1 MVQDPQGYLWLGTDA
16 GLFRFDGSRFTAW
29 NTMSDAPLPPVAV
42 VALCVTRRGSLLVG
56 LAEGAGVREL
66 GNGTLRELTRKGLR
80 VSDAVTELV
89 EDRDGTLWMVT
100 GRELY
105 TLRGAEWQ
113 KVELPWPFREGLVLQ
128 PIVGS
133 NGDLLVGTRWG
144 VFRRPAGSA
153 TFELVSNEYVW
164 GIHEDARGTIWT
176 TDIVTGYRRL
186 GAPAAPRHPLEGA
199 GYRLTHDRRGN
210 LWIATFGEGLWRVQG
225 ADQGGAP
232 QIERAN
238 LRTGL
243 SSDSVQSVLED
254 RDGNI
259 WVGTTGGLHRL
270 QERALTPVENVG
282 FVVAMEPAEGAHMWA
297 GTTNGMIQFSGAP
310 GPWARVGARSPGPD
324 VRSLHR
330 DRSGTL
336 WIGASDGLWK
346 FARGQLTHVALPGSP
361 QMVVMEI
368 VSDPRGGLW
377 LGDDEWLFHWDGSRL
392 EPFPGRSDEGELKR
406 ITLARA
412 DSSGRI
418 WLGFSGGRVGYLDH
432 DRALH
437 VLGPSEGM
445 TASTRTIHAVYEGAD
460 KTIWIGGNGG
470 LSRFHQGRVATL
482 TPANGL
488 PAGRVWAVVEDLR
501 GRLWLN
507 MERGLVRLDRG
518 ELELAFADPAHRIK
532 YRFYDTYDGLAGA
545 SVGIIGSSRGGDGT
559 LWFVRGGGVTVVA
572 DNPAL
577 DDSRAEAPLSLR
589 IEDVVAND
597 RPHRLDS
604 LTSLPA
610 GTTRVQIRYTVL
622 SLSSSDRIR
631 FRYRLEGIDTAW
643 VDAGTRRTAFY
654 TNLSPGSYRFQ
665 VDASG
670 EDGSW
675 QAAPVA
681 WSFSVEPAFYQTRWF
696 SAMVAAAGLLV
707 VWGAWR
713 VRLRLIRQQFS
724 LALAERARLSREIH
738 DTLLQS
744 LVGVALQFDAIA
756 ENLDSASATAKEQ
769 LLRVRRQVEA
779 YVRDARQ
786 SISDLR
792 SPLLEATD
800 LATVLREFGKRSV
813 SDTRIR
819 FVSSVIGTPR
829 EYSPKIDNELLRIGQ
844 EAITNAVRHSAA
856 SQIALELRFENAAVT
871 LRVSD
876 DGHGFDVL
884 CPDAEPNRHYGHDDD
899 ARTRRRAGRPPQ
911 RRLDPRSRH
920 RGRSDRAHRGD
931 GARRGPGGDLMA
943 PRIRILC
950 VDDHRIVREGI
961 ALIISRQP
969 DMRVVAFAATG
980 DEAVQKFEQHRPD
993 ITLMDL
999 RLGKTSGL
1007 DAITAIRRQ
1016 HGDARIIVLTM
1027 YQGDEDIHQALK
1039 TGAATY
1045 LLKDSL
1051 ADDLIRVVREVHA
1064 GGHPI
1069 GEDVRARLDERAT
1082 QPTLTPREVQVLK
1095 LVAVGH
1101 RNKEIAALLG
1111 LSDETVPVHLKNIFS
1126 KLGVNERTA
1135 AVNVAL
1141 RRGIVHIE

>member
-1 MVQDPQGYLWLGTDA
+1 MRPKSPTFLLAAALLLAAAAPSRAQLDNLLTGYSLTSWNEGDGHPLGTVYAMVQDPQGYLWLGTDA

-42 VALCVTRRGSLLVG
+42 VALCVTSRGSLLVG
-56 LAEGAGVREL
+56 LADGAGIREIR
-66 GNGTLRELTRKGLR
+66 NGTLTELTRKGVR

-89 EDRDGTLWMVT
+89 EGRDGTLWMVT

-113 KVELPWPFREGLVLQ
+113 KVELPWAFREGTVTQ
-128 PIVGS
+128 PIVTRT
-133 NGDLLVGTRWG
+133 GDLLVGTRWG
-144 VFRRPAGSA
+144 VFRRTPRA

-164 GIHEDARGTIWT
+164 GIHEDAAGTIWT
-176 TDIVTGYRRL
+176 TDIVAGYRRL
-186 GAPAAPRHPLEGA
+186 GAPGPPRHPLEGA

-210 LWIATFGEGLWRVQG
+210 LWIATFGEGLWRVRDAG
-225 ADQGGAP
+225 RAEGP
-232 QIERAN
+232 LIERAS

-282 FVVAMEPAEGAHMWA
+282 FVVAMEPAEGARMWA

-310 GPWARVGARSPGPD
+310 GPWARMGARSPGPD

-330 DRSGTL
+330 DKSGTL
-336 WIGASDGLWK
+336 WIGASDGLWQ
-346 FARGQLTHVALPGSP
+346 FANGRLTHVALPGTP

-368 VSDPRGGLW
+368 ASDARGGLW

-392 EPFPGRSDEGELKR
+392 EPFPGRSDEGELQR
-406 ITLARA
+406 INLARS
-412 DSSGRI
+412 DGSGRI
-418 WLGFSGGRVGYLDH
+418 WLGFSGGRLGYVDH
-432 DRALH
+432 DRNLH
-437 VLGPSEGM
+437 VLGPPEGM
-445 TASTRTIHAVYEGAD
+445 TSVHATIHAVYEGAD
-460 KTIWIGGNGG
+460 KTIWIGGSGG
-470 LSRFHQGRVATL
+470 LSRFQHGRVATL
-482 TPANGL
+482 TQANGL
-488 PAGRVWAVVEDLR
+488 PAGRVWAVVEDLQ
-501 GRLWLN
+501 GRMWLN
-507 MERGLVRLDRG
+507 MERGLVRLERG
-518 ELELAFADPAHRIK
+518 ELEQAFADAAHRIK

-545 SVGIIGSSRGGDGT
+545 SVGIIGSGRGGDGT

-572 DNPAL
+572 NNPAL
-577 DDSRAEAPLSLR
+577 DDGRGDAALPLR

-610 GTTRVQIRYTVL
+610 GTTRVQIRYTAL

-654 TNLSPGSYRFQ
+654 TNLSPGPYRFQ

-696 SAMVAAAGLLV
+696 SALVAAAGLLV
-707 VWGAWR
+707 IWGAWR
-713 VRLRLIRQQFS
+713 VRLRLVRQQFS

-756 ENLDSASATAKEQ
+756 ENLDSASVTAKEQ
-769 LLRVRRQVEA
+769 LLRVRRHVEA

-800 LATVLREFGKRSV
+800 LVTVLREFGKRSV

-819 FVSSVIGTPR
+819 FVSSVIGTPL
-829 EYSPKIDNELLRIGQ
+829 ENSPKIDNELLRIGQ

-876 DGHGFDVL
+876 DGHGFDVS
-884 CPDAEPNRHYGHDDD
+884 CPDAEPNKHYGMTTMRER
-899 ARTRRRAGRPPQ
+899 AEELGGRLTVVSTR
-911 RRLDPRSRH
+911 D
-920 RGRSDRAHRGD
+920 RGTVVEA
-931 GARRGPGGDLMA
+931 
-943 PRIRILC
+943 
-950 VDDHRIVREGI
+950 IVPTE
-961 ALIISRQP
+961 
-969 DMRVVAFAATG
+969 V
-980 DEAVQKFEQHRPD
+980 
-993 ITLMDL
+993 
-999 RLGKTSGL
+999 
-1007 DAITAIRRQ
+1007 TA
-1016 HGDARIIVLTM
+1016 
-1027 YQGDEDIHQALK
+1027 
-1039 TGAATY
+1039 
-1045 LLKDSL
+1045 
-1051 ADDLIRVVREVHA
+1051 
-1064 GGHPI
+1064 
-1069 GEDVRARLDERAT
+1069 LDEVPA
-1082 QPTLTPREVQVLK
+1082 
-1095 LVAVGH
+1095 
-1101 RNKEIAALLG
+1101 EI
-1111 LSDETVPVHLKNIFS
+1111 
-1126 KLGVNERTA
+1126 
-1135 AVNVAL
+1135 
-1141 RRGIVHIE
+1141 